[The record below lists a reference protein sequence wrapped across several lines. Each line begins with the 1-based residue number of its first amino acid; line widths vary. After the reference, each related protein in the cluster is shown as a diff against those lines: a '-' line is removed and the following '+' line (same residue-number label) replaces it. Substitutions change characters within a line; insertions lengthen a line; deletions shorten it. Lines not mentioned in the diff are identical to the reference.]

1 MLFSS
6 LLYRGSI
13 YWLQNNFSI
22 MANTLQK
29 IVLLDINANTLSLI
43 EAKLSDG
50 YYIHKVINLQPSVN
64 KLLII
69 YTLPEWF

>member
-1 MLFSS
+1 
-6 LLYRGSI
+6 
-13 YWLQNNFSI
+13 